1 MSQKML
7 NLIFKFDK
15 SVEVG
20 RLHPTLLMGI
30 SYESNSTKGNLAICI
45 KITNAKNIYFLI
57 LTQGYVFY

>member
-45 KITNAKNIYFLI
+45 KITNAKNIYIF
-57 LTQGYVFY
+57 